1 MDNKV
6 YFDMLNA
13 LKEYNK
19 SLPENYGNAV
29 YSLPPKL
36 DKDQNLKFPITRFS
50 QIRNIANPSFNSCY
64 ERVSSMGF
72 SLDIFAKDKGTKK
85 LRNEIALDLAEK
97 FDAFLTDI
105 CGLLRVSYNEFDLE
119 AQGSIYRI
127 SMTYSGN
134 LNEYRRK
141 FI

>member
-1 MDNKV
+1 MDNKA
-6 YFDMLNA
+6 YFDILSA

-19 SLPENYGNAV
+19 SLPENYGNAI

-50 QIRNIANPSFNSCY
+50 QIRNVANPSLNSCF
-64 ERVSSMGF
+64 ERVASVGF

-97 FDAFLTDI
+97 FDKFFTNI
-105 CGLLRVSYNEFDLE
+105 GLLRISYNEFDLE
-119 AQGSIYRI
+119 AQGSIYRVT
-127 SMTYSGN
+127 MTYSGN
-134 LNEYRRK
+134 LHENRRK

>member
-6 YFDMLNA
+6 YFQILNS

-19 SLPENYGNAV
+19 SLSENYGAEI

-36 DKDQNLKFPITRFS
+36 NKDQELKFPIVRFY
-50 QIRNIANPSFNSCY
+50 QVGDTQNPSFNSPFD
-64 ERVSSMGF
+64 RVSSKRF
-72 SLDIFAKDKGTKK
+72 VIDIFAKDKGKK
-85 LRNEIALDLAEK
+85 ILRNEIALDLSEK
-97 FDAFLTDI
+97 FNAFLSDK
-105 CGLLRVSYNEFDLE
+105 CNLLRTSYNEFDLE
-119 AQGSIYRI
+119 AQGSIYRV

-134 LNEYRRK
+134 LHENRRK

>member
-6 YFDMLNA
+6 YFDIIEA

-19 SLPENYGNAV
+19 SLSENYGNAI

-36 DKDQNLKFPITRFS
+36 NDNQNLKFPITRFS
-50 QIRNIANPSFNSCY
+50 QIRNVANANYNSRFD
-64 ERVSSMGF
+64 RVASMGF

-85 LRNEIALDLAEK
+85 LRNEIALDLAQKLDE
-97 FDAFLTDI
+97 FLTDTF
-105 CGLLRVSYNEFDLE
+105 GLLRISYNEFDLE

-134 LNEYRRK
+134 LHENRRK

>member
-6 YFDMLNA
+6 YFIILNA
-13 LKEYNK
+13 LKEYNN
-19 SLPENYGNAV
+19 SLTENYGTAI

-36 DKDQNLKFPITRFS
+36 NKDQELKFPIVRFY
-50 QIRNIANPSFNSCY
+50 QVGDTQNPSFNSPFD
-64 ERVSSMGF
+64 RVSSKRF
-72 SLDIFAKDKGTKK
+72 VIDIFAKDKGKK
-85 LRNEIALDLAEK
+85 ILRNEIALDLAEK
-97 FDAFLTDI
+97 FNAFLSYN

-119 AQGSIYRI
+119 AEGSIYRI

-134 LNEYRRK
+134 LHENRRK

>member
-6 YFDMLNA
+6 YFDILEA

-19 SLPENYGNAV
+19 SLSENYGNAI

-36 DKDQNLKFPITRFS
+36 NDNQNLKFPITRFS
-50 QIRNIANPSFNSCY
+50 QIRNVANPSFNSCF
-64 ERVSSMGF
+64 ERVASVGF

-97 FDAFLTDI
+97 LDAFLTEI
-105 CGLLRVSYNEFDLE
+105 GLIRISYNEFDLE

-127 SMTYSGN
+127 SITYSAN

>member
-6 YFDMLNA
+6 YNFMLNG

-19 SLPENYGNAV
+19 SIPENYGASV

-36 DKDQNLKFPITRFS
+36 DSQQDLKFPIVRFY
-50 QIRNIANPSFNSCY
+50 QVGDTQNPNYKSPFD
-64 ERVSSMGF
+64 RVSSKRF
-72 SLDIFAKDKGTKK
+72 ALDIFAKDKGTKK

-97 FDAFLTDI
+97 FDAFLSDN

-119 AQGSIYRI
+119 ANGSIYRI
-127 SMTYSGN
+127 TMTYSGN
-134 LNEYRRK
+134 YLENKQR

>member
-6 YFDMLNA
+6 YFDILNG

-19 SLPENYGNAV
+19 SLSENYGNTI

-36 DKDQNLKFPITRFS
+36 NENQNLKFPITRFS
-50 QIRNIANPSFNSCY
+50 QIRNVANANYNTCY
-64 ERVSSMGF
+64 ERVSSLGF

-85 LRNEIALDLAEK
+85 MRNEIALDLAEK
-97 FDAFLTDI
+97 FDKFFTNI
-105 CGLLRVSYNEFDLE
+105 GLLRTSYNEFDLE
-119 AQGSIYRI
+119 AQGSIYRV

-134 LNEYRRK
+134 LHEYRK
-141 FI
+141 NFI

>member
-6 YFDMLNA
+6 YFDILNG

-19 SLPENYGNAV
+19 SLSENYGNAI
-29 YSLPPKL
+29 YSLPPKI
-36 DKDQNLKFPITRFS
+36 DKNKDLKFPITRFS
-50 QIRNIANPSFNSCY
+50 QIRNVANPSFNTCFD
-64 ERVSSMGF
+64 RVASVGF

-85 LRNEIALDLAEK
+85 LRNEIALELAEK
-97 FDAFLTDI
+97 FDAFLTNI
-105 CGLLRVSYNEFDLE
+105 GLLRISYNEFDLE
-119 AQGSIYRI
+119 AQGAIYRI

-134 LNEYRRK
+134 LHENRRK

>member
-6 YFDMLNA
+6 YFDILNG

-19 SLPENYGNAV
+19 SLSENYGNAI

-50 QIRNIANPSFNSCY
+50 QTRNIANSKYNTCY
-64 ERVSSMGF
+64 ERVSSLGF

-97 FDAFLTDI
+97 LNAFLTNI
-105 CGLLRVSYNEFDLE
+105 CGLLQTSYNEFDLE

-127 SMTYSGN
+127 TMTYSGN
-134 LNEYRRK
+134 LHENRRR